1 MAFQHMQ
8 ICLRHIATEIP
19 KAMAPVPVPV
29 VPGPPPASPPPQYHP
44 SQASPLVTVILQV
57 LSQKGGPGA
66 AKMLYQEDGDVLIMA
81 GKFQEEFTHAV
92 PAMFWILLFQ
102 VAPCHVYI

>member
-1 MAFQHMQ
+1 MA
-8 ICLRHIATEIP
+8 
-19 KAMAPVPVPV
+19 
-29 VPGPPPASPPPQYHP
+29 G
-44 SQASPLVTVILQV
+44 TVEQNDHNQDHGISAHADLSSTYWHGDPITSFSFGHGGILQV
-57 LSQKGGPGA
+57 LSQKGGPGT